1 MILVRGLWKEF
12 PGRPVLHGLDLDVE
26 AGERIA
32 LVGPNGSGKT
42 TLLRC
47 LLGLRSYRGR
57 ISIFGCDPLR
67 DHVATQRLM
76 AYVPQRAPALV
87 IPVRDLARFWEAE
100 RGRPSGELFD
110 VAAQLGLDVG
120 SVWTQKFT
128 QLSGGMQQKL
138 MSAMALATDCR
149 MFLFDEPTANL
160 DAHARAVFFDLLKS
174 RAPAP
179 TLVLS
184 SHRVD
189 ELESLVGRVLVL
201 TDGRVAHDKP
211 VDSLRRDPALA
222 AVVGLEEASDT
233 PMLTFGRRP

>member
-1 MILVRGLWKEF
+1 MISVQGLWKEF
-12 PGRPVLHGLDLDVE
+12 PGRPVLHGLDLTVE

-47 LLGLRSYRGR
+47 LLGLLSYRGQ

-76 AYVPQRAPALV
+76 AYVPQRAPALA

-138 MSAMALATDCR
+138 MAAMALATSCR

-160 DAHARAVFFDLLKS
+160 DAHARGVFFELLKS
-174 RAPAP
+174 RTPAP

-189 ELESLVGRVLVL
+189 ELESLVHRVIVL
-201 TDGRVAHDKP
+201 TDGRVAHDEP
-211 VDSLRRDPALA
+211 VASLRCDPALA
-222 AVVGLEEASDT
+222 AVVGLDEASDT
-233 PMLTFGRRP
+233 NMLTFGRRP